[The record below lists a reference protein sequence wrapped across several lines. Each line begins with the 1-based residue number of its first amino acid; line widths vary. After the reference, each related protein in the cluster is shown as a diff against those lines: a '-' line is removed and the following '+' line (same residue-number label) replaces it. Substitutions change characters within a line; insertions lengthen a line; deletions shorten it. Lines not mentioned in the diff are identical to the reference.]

1 MDRLM
6 AANAEC
12 IDNEIAWFR
21 AVLDWRFRKHAGNAP
36 LPDAIHPPHPP
47 SPGDERTPYSSVVE
61 SFNMGPAER
70 LVLILAYLPHI
81 RPEMLDPFL
90 IQNESLHR
98 RFTEFGGLAGAS
110 HGGFLP
116 SFETAVFLLA
126 GNDTRARL
134 AHLALFH
141 PDHYFFRF
149 QILRN
154 EARDAMAGIPEPTLA
169 RPLLLTPEFV
179 ELLTTGRSY
188 YPPFSGEFPAQR
200 ITTSY
205 EWDDLVLDNATRR
218 QVEDIVDWVRYR
230 RTLLEEWQLAGRIK
244 PGFRSLF
251 YGPPGTGKSLT
262 AALLGKATEMPVF
275 RVDLSSVISK
285 YIGETEK
292 NLASLFDH
300 AENRGWILFFDEAD
314 SLFGKRTET
323 RNSNDRAANQQVS
336 YLLQRIEDFPG
347 IVILASNMKSHIDEA
362 FSRRFQ
368 SIIHFPMPDYAQRLR
383 LWEDNFKAKPFRLAD
398 DINLQGLARDNEISG
413 GNIINVLRY
422 ACLKAAARG
431 SETIRAEDIQQ
442 GIRDERH
449 KEGKFQG

>member
-1 MDRLM
+1 
-6 AANAEC
+6 
-12 IDNEIAWFR
+12 
-21 AVLDWRFRKHAGNAP
+21 
-36 LPDAIHPPHPP
+36 
-47 SPGDERTPYSSVVE
+47 
-61 SFNMGPAER
+61 
-70 LVLILAYLPHI
+70 
-81 RPEMLDPFL
+81 MLDPFM

-98 RFTEFGGLAGAS
+98 RFTEFGGLVGAS

-116 SFETAVFLLA
+116 TFETAIFLLA

-134 AHLALFH
+134 AHLSLFQ
-141 PDHYFFRF
+141 PNHYFFRF
-149 QILRN
+149 QILHNDRR
-154 EARDAMAGIPEPTLA
+154 EGVPGIAEPSLSA
-169 RPLLLTPEFV
+169 PLLLTPAFL
-179 ELLTTGRSY
+179 ELLTTGHNY
-188 YPPFSGEFPAQR
+188 YPPFSAEFPAQR
-200 ITTSY
+200 VTTVY
-205 EWDDLVLDNATRR
+205 GWEHLVLDNATQRD
-218 QVEDIVDWVRYR
+218 VEDIAHWVEYR
-230 RTLLEEWQLAGRIK
+230 GKLLDDWQLAGRIK

-251 YGPPGTGKSLT
+251 YGPPGTGKTLT
-262 AALLGKATEMPVF
+262 AALLGKMTGMPVF

-336 YLLQRIEDFPG
+336 YLLQRVEDFPG

-383 LWEDNFKAKPFRLAD
+383 LWEDNFKSKPFRLAD
-398 DINLQGLARDNEISG
+398 DVDLQALARDHELSG

-422 ACLKAAARG
+422 VCLKAVARH
-431 SETIRAEDIQQ
+431 SDTIRAEDIQQ
-442 GIRDERH
+442 GIRNERH
-449 KEGKFQG
+449 KEGKFQA